1 MHYDTP
7 DGDDDGGPV
16 AGGLGLRDVEVDV
29 GWSGDIDEGVA
40 AGTLDSVRRS
50 LVSRRR
56 WLEPAHAHHAPSN
69 RRHGSDRTKGPQPSH
84 NRSWEEV
91 FEFEALEQART
102 PASSTFG
109 PTDPPRC
116 RYGTQLV
123 HRPAAQFRSPL
134 KGGLLARPSQGLGLP
149 RKEATS
155 DRNRPRRGATNLWLT
170 GPTLAG
176 RLSADVMTAS

>member
-1 MHYDTP
+1 MHYDPP
-7 DGDDDGGPV
+7 DADDDGGPV

-109 PTDPPRC
+109 PTDPPRRQI
-116 RYGTQLV
+116 RYVTVQ
-123 HRPAAQFRSPL
+123 RPVVQFRRPL
-134 KGGLLARPSQGLGLP
+134 KGRSLGVALEGLGQTCG
-149 RKEATS
+149 RNNI
-155 DRNRPRRGATNLWLT
+155 DRNRARRGATNLWLT